1 MSRRDLELRAKKD
14 LEASGYLVERAV
26 SKAIFTPK
34 GFVARSFDFF
44 NCFDLIAVKEN
55 EIRFI
60 QVPSSDEA
68 KGDNRTLRAH
78 KKKIND
84 NWPIDGPEIWHY
96 YKIKGRWYPQKYQR
110 QEGKWLPFAE
120 TTDYT
125 SHESITGDLR
135 GMKGN
140 EGIITP
146 KGGKK

>member
-1 MSRRDLELRAKKD
+1 MSRRDLELRAKKE

-26 SKAIFTPK
+26 SKGIFTPK

-60 QVPSSDEA
+60 QVSSSDEA

-96 YKIKGRWYPQKYQR
+96 YKAKGRWYPEKYQR
-110 QEGKWLPFAE
+110 HEGKWLLFAE
-120 TTDYT
+120 TTD
-125 SHESITGDLR
+125 
-135 GMKGN
+135 
-140 EGIITP
+140 ITP

>member
-1 MSRRDLELRAKKD
+1 MSRRDLELRAKKE

-60 QVPSSDEA
+60 QVSSSDEA
-68 KGDNRTLRAH
+68 NGDNRTLRAH

-96 YKIKGRWYPQKYQR
+96 YKVKGRWHPQKYQR
-110 QEGKWLPFAE
+110 QEGKWLLFAE
-120 TTDYT
+120 TTD
-125 SHESITGDLR
+125 
-135 GMKGN
+135 
-140 EGIITP
+140 ITP